1 MPTVPPPTAPAR
13 RPAPSRVHYAWVVL
27 AVATLVVFASLG
39 LARFGYT
46 MLLPPMQAGLGL
58 DNAQAGA
65 LATANLAGY
74 LALAVLG
81 GALASH
87 FGPRV
92 VIAAGL
98 AVAALGMLLTGLA
111 GGFAAAMGWRAL
123 TGLGSGASNVPVMAL
138 LSGWF
143 GRRRR
148 GLAAGVAVTGSSF
161 AVILLGPLVPRL
173 LEAFGA
179 DGWRACWL
187 GFGGA
192 TLLLAVLAL
201 ALLRD
206 RPAELGLAPLAAG
219 PEEAPAGGTSRAAP
233 ARSDAPRPAGDP
245 STSPVGSPGQPPG
258 ALPHWSSVYR
268 SPVVWHVGL
277 IYVAFGFSYIIYVT
291 FFTKYLIAERG
302 YTQAEAGGLFM
313 TLGWLSLAC
322 GLLWGWVSDHIGR
335 KAALVI
341 VYLIHTLAFG
351 LFALWPAPPG
361 LLLSAVLFGLSAWSI
376 PAIMAALCGDLLG
389 PRLAPA
395 GLGFITLFFGIGQA
409 LAPSAAGL
417 IADAA
422 GSLAPAMLLAAA
434 VALLG
439 ALGSLLLRSPSNGVS
454 SSWA

>member
-111 GGFAAAMGWRAL
+111 GSFAAAMGWRAL

-187 GFGGA
+187 GFGGV

-219 PEEAPAGGTSRAAP
+219 PEEA
-233 ARSDAPRPAGDP
+233 
-245 STSPVGSPGQPPG
+245 PVGSPGQPPG

-417 IADAA
+417 IADPA

>member
-111 GGFAAAMGWRAL
+111 GSFAAAMGWRAL

-179 DGWRACWL
+179 DGWRASWL

-219 PEEAPAGGTSRAAP
+219 PEEAPVRGP
-233 ARSDAPRPAGDP
+233 AR
-245 STSPVGSPGQPPG
+245 TPG

>member
-1 MPTVPPPTAPAR
+1 M
-13 RPAPSRVHYAWVVL
+13 
-27 AVATLVVFASLG
+27 
-39 LARFGYT
+39 
-46 MLLPPMQAGLGL
+46 
-58 DNAQAGA
+58 
-65 LATANLAGY
+65 
-74 LALAVLG
+74 
-81 GALASH
+81 
-87 FGPRV
+87 
-92 VIAAGL
+92 
-98 AVAALGMLLTGLA
+98 
-111 GGFAAAMGWRAL
+111 
-123 TGLGSGASNVPVMAL
+123 
-138 LSGWF
+138 
-143 GRRRR
+143 
-148 GLAAGVAVTGSSF
+148 
-161 AVILLGPLVPRL
+161 
-173 LEAFGA
+173 
-179 DGWRACWL
+179 
-187 GFGGA
+187 
-192 TLLLAVLAL
+192 
-201 ALLRD
+201 
-206 RPAELGLAPLAAG
+206 
-219 PEEAPAGGTSRAAP
+219 
-233 ARSDAPRPAGDP
+233 
-245 STSPVGSPGQPPG
+245 
-258 ALPHWSSVYR
+258 
-268 SPVVWHVGL
+268 GL